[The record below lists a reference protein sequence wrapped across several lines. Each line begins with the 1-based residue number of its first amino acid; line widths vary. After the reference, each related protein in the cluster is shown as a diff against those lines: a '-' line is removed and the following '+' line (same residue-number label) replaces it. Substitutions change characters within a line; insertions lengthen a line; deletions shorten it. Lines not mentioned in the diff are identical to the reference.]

1 MSREDRELLPD
12 LAQVNTALP
21 AFAGRVM
28 DNTATPAEHC
38 AVSDRLIALGQAIGD
53 RARKLTVI
61 NPEPDN
67 TTGTGAG
74 GTNIAATR
82 ALSALLDMADALD
95 RTRGAPPGTSCAC
108 NTLPVDWPR

>member
-1 MSREDRELLPD
+1 MMRDDRELLSD

-28 DNTATPAEHC
+28 DNTATPAEHG
-38 AVSDRLIALGQAIGD
+38 AVSDRLITLGQAIGE

-67 TTGTGAG
+67 TTNAG
-74 GTNIAATR
+74 SQDLAATH
-82 ALSALLDMADALD
+82 ALSALVDMADALG
-95 RTRGAPPGTSCAC
+95 RTHDAVPSMSRAC
-108 NTLPVDWPR
+108 DTLPVDWSG